1 MQPRVPVDSEYSAAV
16 GAAVYVFAYYEW
28 ALIHLI
34 HQFKAGF
41 LDRYCR
47 GAPMSSGEVKR
58 ELESVLSDSASPYVR
73 ISRAELR
80 DCCDRF
86 ATLIDKRNALIHAH
100 PITAADG
107 SQILNYQTRMDRP
120 LPDMRWP
127 LSAVNEAVHEFDAA
141 ACATNALLHRL
152 LER

>member
-1 MQPRVPVDSEYSAAV
+1 MQPRVPVDSEYSATV

-34 HQFKAGF
+34 HRFKAGF

-47 GAPMSSGEVKR
+47 GAPMSSGGVKR
-58 ELESVLSDSASPYVR
+58 ELESVLSDAATPYAR
-73 ISRAELR
+73 ISREELR
-80 DCCDRF
+80 SCYDRF

-107 SQILNYQTRMDRP
+107 AQILNYQTRTDRP
-120 LPDMRWP
+120 LPDMKWP
-127 LSAVNEAVHEFDAA
+127 ITAVSEVLQEFDAA
-141 ACATNALLHRL
+141 ACETTEVLHGL

>member
-1 MQPRVPVDSEYSAAV
+1 MRSRVPVDSEYTAAV
-16 GAAVYVFAYYEW
+16 GATVYVFAYYEW

-34 HQFKAGF
+34 HHFKPGF

-47 GAPMSSGEVKR
+47 GAPMTSGAVKG
-58 ELESVLSDSASPYVR
+58 ELESVLSDATTAYVN
-73 ISRAELR
+73 ISRGELR
-80 DCCDRF
+80 ACCDRF

-120 LPDMRWP
+120 LPDMKWP
-127 LSAVNEAVHEFDAA
+127 IAAVSEVLQEFDAA
-141 ACATNALLHRL
+141 ACETNELLHRL